1 MDKTISFM
9 LPIFVISLFIIKGLF
24 DIRRSKDGIKQETN
38 SKTNLFYWK
47 FMRVE
52 GFVLFIGAIVLLII
66 FFINFGS

>member
-38 SKTNLFYWK
+38 SKTNLFYRK

-66 FFINFGS
+66 FFINFGR